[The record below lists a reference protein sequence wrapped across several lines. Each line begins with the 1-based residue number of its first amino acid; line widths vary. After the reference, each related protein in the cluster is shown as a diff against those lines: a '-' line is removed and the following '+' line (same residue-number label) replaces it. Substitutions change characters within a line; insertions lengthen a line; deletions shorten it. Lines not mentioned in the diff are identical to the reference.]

1 MYSLYNNT
9 ILIYMTQSQK
19 NISLNHLKQMKKKYK
34 VTTSGTK
41 KDIAQGLWRVR
52 QHAMADKDLTNIIH
66 LLPNPEQADVQKLIQ
81 SRTTP
86 ITNYKGMWKPIP
98 TGKMSRKK
106 LITELKS
113 FKTAWEKHTRRD
125 QDLSNERLTT
135 APVTE
140 LRKLLKFYYSDDA
153 KLLARD
159 WLQK

>member
-1 MYSLYNNT
+1 MKKT
-9 ILIYMTQSQK
+9 RK
-19 NISLNHLKQMKKKYK
+19 NISLDHLKKMKKKYR

-52 QHAMADKDLTNIIH
+52 QHTIANKDLTNIMH
-66 LLPNPEQADVQKLIQ
+66 LLPKPDQTNVQKLIQ

-86 ITNYKGMWKPIP
+86 MTNYKGMWKPHP
-98 TGKMSRKK
+98 SDKMSRKK

-135 APVTE
+135 APVSE
-140 LRKLLKFYYSDDA
+140 LHKLLKFYYSNDA
-153 KLLARD
+153 KLLSRD

>member
-1 MYSLYNNT
+1 
-9 ILIYMTQSQK
+9 MTKTRK
-19 NISLNHLKQMKKKYK
+19 NIFLNRLKHMKKKYN

-52 QHAMADKDLTNIIH
+52 QHAMTDKDLTNIMH
-66 LLPNPEQADVQKLIQ
+66 LLPKPHQTNVQKLIQ

-86 ITNYKGMWKPIP
+86 ITNYKGMWKPRP

-113 FKTAWEKHTRRD
+113 FKTAWETHTRRD

-135 APVTE
+135 APVSE

>member
-1 MYSLYNNT
+1 
-9 ILIYMTQSQK
+9 
-19 NISLNHLKQMKKKYK
+19 MKKKYR

-52 QHAMADKDLTNIIH
+52 QHAIANKDLTNIMH
-66 LLPNPEQADVQKLIQ
+66 LLPNPEQTNVQKLIE

-86 ITNYKGMWKPIP
+86 MTNYKGMWKPPP
-98 TGKMSRKK
+98 TSKMSRNK

-125 QDLSNERLTT
+125 QDLDLSNERLTT
-135 APVTE
+135 ASVTE
-140 LRKLLKFYYSDDA
+140 LRKMLKFYYSDDA

>member
-1 MYSLYNNT
+1 MKKT
-9 ILIYMTQSQK
+9 RK
-19 NISLNHLKQMKKKYK
+19 NISLDRLKQIKKKYK

-41 KDIAQGLWRVR
+41 KDIAKGLWRVR
-52 QHAMADKDLTNIIH
+52 QHAMANKDLTNIMH
-66 LLPNPEQADVQKLIQ
+66 LLPKSEQTNVQKLIQ

-86 ITNYKGMWKPIP
+86 ITNYKGMWKPTP
-98 TGKMSRKK
+98 AGKMSRNK

-113 FKTAWEKHTRRD
+113 FKTAWEKHTGRD
-125 QDLSNERLTT
+125 QDLSNERLTS
-135 APVTE
+135 APVSE